1 MSSPPT
7 APPAPPE
14 APPQPPRRP
23 GGGRAV
29 LALLR
34 NAWRGLT
41 SMRTALVLLFLLAL
55 ASLPGALLPQRSL
68 NQQLVD
74 QYFAD
79 YPRLA
84 PLLDEIGAFE
94 IFATPWF
101 AAIYLL
107 LMISLIGCLTPR
119 SLEYLRAMRQK
130 PVVTPRNLAR
140 MPHHAEG
147 VVDGTPDEVLGRV
160 RTVLKGWRRAERD
173 ESGGAR
179 SVSAERGFLR
189 ETGNLVF
196 HMSLVGLLVGIAVG
210 KLFGYEGQVIVLA
223 NGGQFCNTSILG
235 YDSFNPGL
243 RVDGTDLAPF
253 CIKVDSFTAEYLPN
267 GQPEQYTAE
276 LGYQTADDV
285 RSGDTATWRPDTL
298 AVNHPLRLDG
308 ERVYLLN
315 HGYAPRFTVTWP
327 DGQQRTG
334 EIQWQPVDTTTYL
347 SQGATKFERPG
358 VADDATRQ
366 KSSIAITGLFAP
378 TSSGGQVVTS
388 TYPDLLAPEAAIDV
402 MRGDLGLD
410 DGRGQSIFSVD
421 QSKVDSGELVRVAR
435 ENMVPG
441 QEITLDDGTRVRFDD
456 VTQWVALQVSHD
468 PGQVTVLVFAILVLL
483 GLGLSLSIKRRRFW
497 VRVVP
502 ADNGPDGRARSRVE
516 LGGLARTD
524 RAGYGEEFD
533 RLRADLLEPTA
544 VDAAAPATTRNG
556 GD

>member
-1 MSSPPT
+1 MT
-7 APPAPPE
+7 TTIPAPPE
-14 APPQPPRRP
+14 APPPN
-23 GGGRAV
+23 RASSLGAV
-29 LALLR
+29 LR

-84 PLLDEIGAFE
+84 PLLDRVGAFE
-94 IFATPWF
+94 VFGAPWF

-107 LMISLIGCLTPR
+107 LMISLVGCVAPR
-119 SLEYLRAMRQK
+119 TVEYARAMRQR
-130 PVVTPRNLAR
+130 PVATPRNLAR
-140 MPHHAEG
+140 MPHHAVA
-147 VVDGTPDEVLGRV
+147 VVDGTPAEVLDRADAQ
-160 RTVLKGWRRAERD
+160 LKGWRRTRGEQT
-173 ESGGAR
+173 
-179 SVSAERGFLR
+179 VSAEKGYLR

-196 HMSLVGLLVGIAVG
+196 HVSIVGLLLAMAVG

-223 NGGQFCNTSILG
+223 NGSQFCNTSILG
-235 YDSFNPGL
+235 YDSFRPGL
-243 RVDGTDLAPF
+243 RVDGTELAPF
-253 CIKVDSFTAEYLPN
+253 CIRVDSFAADYLEN
-267 GQPEQYTAE
+267 GQPRQYRAQ
-276 LGYQTADDV
+276 LGYQTADQV
-285 RSGDTATWRPDTL
+285 ESGDTAGWQDYEL
-298 AVNHPLRLDG
+298 AVNHPLRVDG

-358 VADDATRQ
+358 ITDAAERER
-366 KSSIAITGLFAP
+366 SSLAITGLFAP

-388 TYPDLLAPEAAIDV
+388 TFPDLLNPEAAVDV

-410 DGRGQSIFSVD
+410 DGRGQSIFSID
-421 QSKVDSGELVRVAR
+421 QAKVDSGELVRVAR
-435 ENMVPG
+435 ENLVPG
-441 QEITLDDGTRVRFDD
+441 QTITLDDGTQIRFDD

-468 PGQVTVLVFAILVLL
+468 PGQEAVLVFALL
-483 GLGLSLSIKRRRFW
+483 MLAGLALSLSVKRRRFW
-497 VRVVP
+497 VRVTP
-502 ADNGPDGRARSRVE
+502 EGDGRSRVE

-533 RLRADLLEPTA
+533 RLRAELVETPT
-544 VDAAAPATTRNG
+544 NG
-556 GD
+556 GDR